1 MKLRNKYRTLAIL
14 LMLFCLLSESS
25 AVHARDILNGGT
37 LNGDTLNVVE
47 TYTGSD
53 KIVLYL
59 KGVDGELASIHV
71 QAGTAACELVQS
83 SRLEDG
89 RQPVETLIMLDN
101 SLSIQKKDRKRI
113 SKIICNIIADRM
125 ECEKMAVAVFQESV
139 TYLSDYTSDNTK
151 LLDAVS
157 HITWE
162 NSNTYFTDV
171 LYDLISESFLRN
183 QNDVYRRIIVVSDG
197 MDHKSIGYT
206 KDELYDLLKQV
217 PIPIYTIGTATKK
230 KNNNKQLANMFAI
243 SRITGAESFLL
254 ADVQNLLDID
264 QAIRKDREIVRLVA
278 VPPDEAMDGSRKN
291 VRITFASGKEASKEV
306 VMPQK
311 ERIALSAEQ
320 KTGNDNLADQGIRKE
335 KSSNETK
342 KIWMYVI
349 PAVILSV
356 IAVAVAIL
364 LFIRRKRNIEHS
376 SDVSRQSQLEPVHSP
391 ADDIRTQVYHE
402 SVGNHG
408 RDGTVLMWELNTPP
422 SYQIVLTD
430 LQSPARSFLAPLGK
444 TVKIGRKKAECNI
457 VIDYDMSVSGVHCA
471 VTQRD
476 GKFYVTDL
484 QSSNGTYVD
493 GQRVL
498 SETEIKS
505 ASTLRLG
512 RLIFRFHV
520 K

>member
-1 MKLRNKYRTLAIL
+1 M
-14 LMLFCLLSESS
+14 
-25 AVHARDILNGGT
+25 
-37 LNGDTLNVVE
+37 
-47 TYTGSD
+47 
-53 KIVLYL
+53 
-59 KGVDGELASIHV
+59 
-71 QAGTAACELVQS
+71 
-83 SRLEDG
+83 
-89 RQPVETLIMLDN
+89 
-101 SLSIQKKDRKRI
+101 
-113 SKIICNIIADRM
+113 
-125 ECEKMAVAVFQESV
+125 
-139 TYLSDYTSDNTK
+139 
-151 LLDAVS
+151 
-157 HITWE
+157 
-162 NSNTYFTDV
+162 
-171 LYDLISESFLRN
+171 
-183 QNDVYRRIIVVSDG
+183 
-197 MDHKSIGYT
+197 
-206 KDELYDLLKQV
+206 
-217 PIPIYTIGTATKK
+217 
-230 KNNNKQLANMFAI
+230 
-243 SRITGAESFLL
+243 
-254 ADVQNLLDID
+254 
-264 QAIRKDREIVRLVA
+264 
-278 VPPDEAMDGSRKN
+278 
-291 VRITFASGKEASKEV
+291 
-306 VMPQK
+306 
-311 ERIALSAEQ
+311 SAEQ
-320 KTGNDNLADQGIRKE
+320 KTGNDNLADQVIRKE